1 MKDFPSHDL
10 LKKKL
15 CLVFLGGEASAFK
28 DKFKFLL
35 LKVTVGRVE
44 GTGKLTVTLLKLK

>member
-1 MKDFPSHDL
+1 MICKK
-10 LKKKL
+10 KKKL
-15 CLVFLGGEASAFK
+15 CLVFRGGGGASAFK
-28 DKFKFLL
+28 DKFKFLR